1 MQALSDKSTRRK
13 SLGGGSGVGGAGA
26 AGGAA
31 GYRPVA
37 YRTEGAFQRPFSES
51 LLAPSICVGAFGGA
65 DDELR
70 LGVRLA
76 CLVNASV
83 TVCGDDSIYAFGGFD
98 QYTDEGALCVCVC
111 VYVCVFVADGG
122 G

>member
-1 MQALSDKSTRRK
+1 VAVASGELELPKEWRVTDPWPIVRRVRSGDPFRRTC
-13 SLGGGSGVGGAGA
+13 SL
-26 AGGAA
+26 
-31 GYRPVA
+31 RPYVL
-37 YRTEGAFQRPFSES
+37 G
-51 LLAPSICVGAFGGA
+51 LLVGA
-65 DDELR
+65 DDVLR

-111 VYVCVFVADGG
+111 VAGG
-122 G
+122 GSWVVGSNTGS